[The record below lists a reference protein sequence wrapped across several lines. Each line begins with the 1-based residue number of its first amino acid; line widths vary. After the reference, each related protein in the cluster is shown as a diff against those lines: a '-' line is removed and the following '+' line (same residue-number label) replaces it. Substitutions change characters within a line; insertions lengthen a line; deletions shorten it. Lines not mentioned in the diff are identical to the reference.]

1 MRRENEIL
9 CVIARS
15 EAIQSGISAWIA
27 SLHYVSL
34 ATTKTYRENDIPMR
48 KTKTAKLSS
57 QLKYAARFE
66 AEKARQQKR
75 YCDAFALWRNCH
87 LSLCLRIRACRGD
100 PGGCLAKA
108 VALACVPRRVQ
119 WQTRQDILSVTPRNI
134 GAPERAARQCM
145 PIDFYAKRGK
155 R

>member
-1 MRRENEIL
+1 M
-9 CVIARS
+9 
-15 EAIQSGISAWIA
+15 
-27 SLHYVSL
+27 
-34 ATTKTYRENDIPMR
+34 TKTYRENDIPMR

-57 QLKYAARFE
+57 ELKYAARFE

-75 YCDAFALWRNCH
+75 YCDAFALWRSCH
-87 LSLCLRIRACRGD
+87 LGICLRSRACRGD
-100 PGGCLAKA
+100 PGASLGKA
-108 VALACVPRRVQ
+108 VALASVPQRVQ
-119 WQTRQDILSVTPRNI
+119 WQARQEILIVTPRNI